1 MLGEV
6 SIQFENERFNRLYS
20 EVSFSIIEAEGQAL
34 IYTGS
39 RDFPEEILVLER
51 ISVSLFSGDDCI
63 QVSGFAPNGKGAF
76 DRCSLEFRPYCV
88 QPPANKIE
96 PEAEQEPA
104 KRAEQE
110 LQEGEKQEEKE

>member
-1 MLGEV
+1 MLGDV
-6 SIQFENERFNRLYS
+6 SVQLENEKFSRRYS
-20 EVSFSIIEAEGQAL
+20 EVSFSIIEEGGQAL

-39 RDFPEEILVLER
+39 KDYPEEILVLER
-51 ISVSLFSGDDCI
+51 ISVSLFSGDNGI

-76 DRCSLEFRPYCV
+76 NRCSLEFRPYCA

-104 KRAEQE
+104 EQE
-110 LQEGEKQEEKE
+110 PEQEEKE